1 MSSSSTLFEI
11 SNDKLT
17 SDKMVFSVAEYID
30 FLNEVITHQRAI
42 VQGEVGKI
50 DDRGN
55 YTFFTLL
62 DTNEDAVLNCFIWNS
77 RLSSTGVEVE
87 EGMELQVE
95 GYGRIFRRRGSF
107 TFEVEHISLVGEGAL
122 KIALEKLKQKLQSHG
137 FFSLERKK
145 SLPSYL
151 QRIGL
156 VTSTYADAKNDFLTH
171 LGQFGFQTYFYN
183 VRVEGIYAI
192 DDNVEAIRWFNENLP
207 SADVLVLTRGGGS
220 LESLQAYNS
229 EPLARA
235 IFASKIP
242 VVTGIGHE
250 NDETIADLV
259 ADVHASTPTDAARII
274 SDPWRNANMLVSN
287 FQDSITSIIFTTCAG
302 MEERL
307 SAYRQFFI
315 SSLQKYLLS
324 CLEKANYLS
333 KELIYLFQTIFE
345 NYRKT
350 EISFLNNWERITNKV
365 LQTRLSVSRAENDLK
380 KESTRW
386 YGHIRDIICICEEKL
401 KLADPTFRL
410 KQGYSIVFDKSSKI
424 VKSSNYLRIGDSLK
438 LKFYQGQASS
448 TVESVEKI

>member
-11 SNDKLT
+11 SRDKLT

-30 FLNEVITHQRAI
+30 FLNEVITHQRTI

-62 DTNEDAVLNCFIWNS
+62 DTNEDAVLNCFIWNN
-77 RLSSTGVEVE
+77 RLISTGVEVE

-122 KIALEKLKQKLQSHG
+122 KIALEKLKQKLQSGG

-365 LQTRLSVSRAENDLK
+365 LQTKLSVSRAENDLK